1 MNASLGT
8 KFWERVRT
16 ENYLIL
22 FRYIHARTRQI
33 VWFKTLETVTMKRF
47 SNRDV
52 IFRFISKQAAE
63 RALDVKKTLEDC
75 NNGTLVDVLQR
86 LIACDTISVF
96 VFS

>member
-1 MNASLGT
+1 
-8 KFWERVRT
+8 
-16 ENYLIL
+16 
-22 FRYIHARTRQI
+22 
-33 VWFKTLETVTMKRF
+33 MKRF